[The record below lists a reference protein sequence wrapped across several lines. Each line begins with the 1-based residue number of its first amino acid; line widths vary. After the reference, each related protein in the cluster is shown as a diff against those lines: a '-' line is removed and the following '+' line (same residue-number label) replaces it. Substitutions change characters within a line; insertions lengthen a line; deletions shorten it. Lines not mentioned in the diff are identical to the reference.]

1 MADTFLSGAISM
13 GFLVISLFF
22 LRFWKRS
29 HDRLFIF
36 FSLAFLLLLV
46 ERIVRS
52 GFDLGSE
59 WGPAVFCFRLV
70 AYGLILY
77 AVIDKNRRA

>member
-29 HDRLFIF
+29 GDRLFIF

-52 GFDLGSE
+52 GG
-59 WGPAVFCFRLV
+59 
-70 AYGLILY
+70 
-77 AVIDKNRRA
+77 